1 MRVFVS
7 YRRSDSKDFAARLA
21 DRLAGLMEVRNVFF
35 DVESIAFGEHFP
47 QRLEKEIDASDVVVA
62 VIGPAWRG
70 PEGGEDRIA
79 ADGDFVRAEIA
90 RALEKGKRVIP
101 VLVDDAPMPTA
112 SDLPADIAI
121 LAERNALAFRHT
133 SFRQDFD
140 MLAEAMLGKKP
151 ARKAS
156 GMRLAI
162 GAGWRAALGFYLFAM
177 LALAIAV
184 IGVVNFGM
192 PLETILGGRVQLV
205 IFLLLLLALFQYWTI
220 RYLQRNLE

>member
-21 DRLAGLMEVRNVFF
+21 DRLGSLLEVKSVFF

-47 QRLEKEIDASDVVVA
+47 HRLEQEIDRSDVVVA

-70 PEGGEDRIA
+70 PEGGENRIA

-90 RALEKGKRVIP
+90 RALQKGKRVIP

-112 SDLPADIAI
+112 SDLPADIAD
-121 LAERNALAFRHT
+121 LAERNALSFRHT

-140 MLAEAMLGKKP
+140 MLAEAMLGRKP
-151 ARKAS
+151 ARKAA
-156 GMRLAI
+156 GMRLAL
-162 GAGWRAALGFYLFAM
+162 GASWRAALGLYLFTM
-177 LALAIAV
+177 LALAVAV
-184 IGVVNFGM
+184 MGVINFDM
-192 PLETILGGRVQLV
+192 PLETILGGRIQLV
-205 IFLLLLLALFQYWTI
+205 IFLLLLFAAFQYWTF
-220 RYLQRNLE
+220 RYLRRNLD